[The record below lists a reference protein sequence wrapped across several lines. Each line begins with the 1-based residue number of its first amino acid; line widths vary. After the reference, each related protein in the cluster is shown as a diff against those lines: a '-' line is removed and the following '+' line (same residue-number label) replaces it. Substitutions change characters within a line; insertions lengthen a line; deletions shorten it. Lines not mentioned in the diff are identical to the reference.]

1 LVLVVAP
8 SFGFAFQPQ
17 NEVRTQKNL
26 EKRSKLLERA
36 LGIPTG
42 SPVAVRLQSNEKL
55 WGRIGEVSNEGFGLQ
70 TVKDAKIEN
79 RKISFNE
86 LESIKIAPKT
96 SKLRS
101 MTKAALGVMSVLTLA
116 GTLANL
122 TRD

>member
-1 LVLVVAP
+1 M
-8 SFGFAFQPQ
+8 
-17 NEVRTQKNL
+17 
-26 EKRSKLLERA
+26 
-36 LGIPTG
+36 
-42 SPVAVRLQSNEKL
+42 
-55 WGRIGEVSNEGFGLQ
+55 SNEGFGLQ